1 MASTKKDTH
10 ITNLAALEKAA
21 NGEIV
26 TLPGWTVEQ
35 PFVARLKRAS
45 LTGMIRAGKIPNPL
59 IAAAQKLYEG
69 SGKSRANATFEET
82 AKVMRLVVEEAL
94 AEPTMEQLKAAG
106 LDLTEE
112 QADQI
117 YLYAIK
123 GAKVLEAFES
133 TATPTL
139 LQSTEYDQALLSLN
153 FDLSSYQSVEN
164 LLQESYVFYPIFQDQ
179 TYYATNPNTRG
190 ITISP
195 NQTVDFTDA
204 RKR

>member
-26 TLPGWTVEQ
+26 TLPGWTEEQ

-82 AKVMRLVVEEAL
+82 AKVMRLVAEEAL

-123 GAKVLEAFES
+123 GAKVLEAFRS
-133 TATPTL
+133 
-139 LQSTEYDQALLSLN
+139 QSANRQPDPSGDDVQAAPQQP
-153 FDLSSYQSVEN
+153 DG
-164 LLQESYVFYPIFQDQ
+164 D
-179 TYYATNPNTRG
+179 
-190 ITISP
+190 
-195 NQTVDFTDA
+195 
-204 RKR
+204 

>member
-26 TLPGWTVEQ
+26 TLPGWTEEQ

-94 AEPTMEQLKAAG
+94 AEPTMEQLVSGRVSGHVPGQEPKA
-106 LDLTEE
+106 
-112 QADQI
+112 
-117 YLYAIK
+117 
-123 GAKVLEAFES
+123 
-133 TATPTL
+133 
-139 LQSTEYDQALLSLN
+139 
-153 FDLSSYQSVEN
+153 
-164 LLQESYVFYPIFQDQ
+164 
-179 TYYATNPNTRG
+179 
-190 ITISP
+190 
-195 NQTVDFTDA
+195 
-204 RKR
+204 

>member
-26 TLPGWTVEQ
+26 TLPGWTEEQ
-35 PFVARLKRAS
+35 PFEARLKRAS

-59 IAAAQKLYEG
+59 MAAQKLYEG
-69 SGKSRANATFEET
+69 LNKSRANATFEET

-123 GAKVLEAFES
+123 GAKVLEAFRS
-133 TATPTL
+133 
-139 LQSTEYDQALLSLN
+139 QSANRQPDPSGDDVQAAPQQP
-153 FDLSSYQSVEN
+153 DG
-164 LLQESYVFYPIFQDQ
+164 D
-179 TYYATNPNTRG
+179 
-190 ITISP
+190 
-195 NQTVDFTDA
+195 
-204 RKR
+204 

>member
-1 MASTKKDTH
+1 M
-10 ITNLAALEKAA
+10 
-21 NGEIV
+21 IV
-26 TLPGWTVEQ
+26 TIHNDQLTLTADTLGAQMQSITSYKGTEYLWNGDERYWKGRAPVLF

-69 SGKSRANATFEET
+69 LNKSRVSATFEET

-123 GAKVLEAFES
+123 GAKVLEAFRS
-133 TATPTL
+133 
-139 LQSTEYDQALLSLN
+139 QSANRQPDPSGDDVQAAPQQP
-153 FDLSSYQSVEN
+153 DG
-164 LLQESYVFYPIFQDQ
+164 D
-179 TYYATNPNTRG
+179 
-190 ITISP
+190 
-195 NQTVDFTDA
+195 
-204 RKR
+204 

>member
-1 MASTKKDTH
+1 M
-10 ITNLAALEKAA
+10 
-21 NGEIV
+21 
-26 TLPGWTVEQ
+26 
-35 PFVARLKRAS
+35 ARLKRAS

-69 SGKSRANATFEET
+69 LNKSRVSATFEET

-123 GAKVLEAFES
+123 GAKVLEAFRS
-133 TATPTL
+133 QPANRQPDP
-139 LQSTEYDQALLSLN
+139 SGDDVQAAPQQP
-153 FDLSSYQSVEN
+153 DG
-164 LLQESYVFYPIFQDQ
+164 D
-179 TYYATNPNTRG
+179 
-190 ITISP
+190 
-195 NQTVDFTDA
+195 
-204 RKR
+204 